1 MVFEPRLGRLRLRLK
16 LAGFEPRLRLML
28 SLLSLKNL
36 YTKFHLKC
44 Q

>member
-1 MVFEPRLGRLRLRLK
+1 MVFEPRLGRLKLR
-16 LAGFEPRLRLML
+16 LAGFEPRLRLRL
-28 SLLSLKNL
+28 SLMSLKSL